1 MQQKQKW
8 LLVVGD
14 AKTYDLIKSISSE
27 YGDHMKWLI
36 PWPGDWHIL
45 LNYQKALMKAYA
57 GAGLTKLGEISQHRS
72 ETLTSLIQC
81 TNFRRTHNFLVQTM
95 EAFYCFFLT
104 LYTSAST
111 NSSGTKTMEDIQGI
125 LTTLVTKFNSVC
137 GVDELDT
144 LRGEIQRGISST
156 GLCFDEFQKCMG
168 GLTQK
173 QDTIRFW

>member
-1 MQQKQKW
+1 
-8 LLVVGD
+8 
-14 AKTYDLIKSISSE
+14 
-27 YGDHMKWLI
+27 
-36 PWPGDWHIL
+36 
-45 LNYQKALMKAYA
+45 MKAYA

-168 GLTQK
+168 GADTKAGHRPLLVQVCINRYDGLFWALCCYSLSQLGSLK
-173 QDTIRFW
+173 QQHKITSPSFLCF